1 MTTHTQ
7 LMHDIHDVDARNIND
22 IVNQE
27 SAGVEATAS
36 MDVNHELLWESSVQ
50 LDDEGVHV
58 THDLD

>member
-36 MDVNHELLWESSVQ
+36 MDVNHELL
-50 LDDEGVHV
+50 
-58 THDLD
+58 